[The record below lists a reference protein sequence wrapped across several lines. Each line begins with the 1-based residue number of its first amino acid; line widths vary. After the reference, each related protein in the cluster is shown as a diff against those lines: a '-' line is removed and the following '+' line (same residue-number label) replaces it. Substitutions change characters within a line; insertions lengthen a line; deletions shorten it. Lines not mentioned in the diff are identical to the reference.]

1 MNTAFVFSAAQAD
14 TVRGIAREIIET
26 GASHIETLRGIFGD
40 IAKPEPADYTTVFE
54 AFSDE
59 YVKLISP
66 KYRSNAKYEGK
77 SEEQLEAMAKQAAR
91 SKFSSVYAAAGYE
104 PQRNRASAA
113 VAAVAT
119 VSAPTVATKAPDAD
133 NGKDAALMLKA
144 FIDALAAKKGK
155 GKDQAAAHAT
165 ALILLAK
172 HIGSLIPMARQA
184 DTVAA
189 MYATAE
195 AAAEAAAEAKAADDA
210 RVLALAEEMVRER
223 LAAMAGGGAVAAA
236 MVSAASKPARKRKA
250 G

>member
-59 YVKLISP
+59 YVKLIAS

-77 SEEQLEAMAKQAAR
+77 TEEQLEAMAKQAAR
-91 SKFSSVYAAAGYE
+91 SKFSSVYLAAGYE
-104 PQRNRASAA
+104 PQRKSAASAA
-113 VAAVAT
+113 VAAVVT

-155 GKDQAAAHAT
+155 GKDQVAAHAT

-172 HIGSLIPMARQA
+172 HIGSLIPLARQA
-184 DTVAA
+184 DAVAS

-195 AAAEAAAEAKAADDA
+195 AKAAEAAEAKAADEA
-210 RVLALAEEMVRER
+210 RFEAEVRKR
-223 LAAMAGGGAVAAA
+223 LAAM
-236 MVSAASKPARKRKA
+236 KPARKRKA

>member
-59 YVKLISP
+59 YVKLIAP

-77 SEEQLEAMAKQAAR
+77 TEEQLEAMAKQAAR
-91 SKFSSVYAAAGYE
+91 SKFSSVYLAAGYE
-104 PQRNRASAA
+104 PQRKSAASAA

-155 GKDQAAAHAT
+155 GKDQVAAHAT

-172 HIGSLIPMARQA
+172 HVSTLIPMARQA

-189 MYATAE
+189 MF
-195 AAAEAAAEAKAADDA
+195 AAAEAKAAEVAEAKAADEA
-210 RVLALAEEMVRER
+210 RFEAEVRKR
-223 LAAMAGGGAVAAA
+223 LAAM
-236 MVSAASKPARKRKA
+236 KPARKRKA